1 MEIKIEH
8 RLFSELS
15 KNWAGKPLDSYQ
27 TILNYART
35 TRTSTG
41 LQVSAYLVDTDYP
54 TGVKISDQAMSQLHL
69 RPHDTQPTRNYTLS
83 PR

>member
-1 MEIKIEH
+1 M
-8 RLFSELS
+8 FSEIS
-15 KNWAGKPLDSYQ
+15 KHWAGRPLDSYQ
-27 TILNYART
+27 AILNYART

-41 LQVSAYLVDTDYP
+41 LHIDAYLIDTDYP
-54 TGVKISDQAMSQLHL
+54 TGVKISDAAMRELRL